1 MINESQRIIIEKAQT
16 PAAVIAGPGT
26 GKTYTIVKKVISL
39 IKNQGLSP
47 NRILI
52 TTFTKKAASELQTR
66 IISEFN
72 KEGIRTELKDM
83 MIGNFHSLAL
93 DFLEKYPSLDR
104 PFLNAKVIDQV
115 LEGYL
120 IEKNLELYK
129 NIENYEKY
137 ITYNHAREIK
147 GIYEEITNKL
157 MDVDK
162 LLKSDNPRE
171 VFAGKIFMTHENLL
185 REKNLINFQMILID
199 F

>member
-72 KEGIRTELKDM
+72 REGIKTELKDM
-83 MIGNFHSLAL
+83 MIGNFHSCL
-93 DFLEKYPSLDR
+93 
-104 PFLNAKVIDQV
+104 
-115 LEGYL
+115 
-120 IEKNLELYK
+120 LY
-129 NIENYEKY
+129 
-137 ITYNHAREIK
+137 TSRC
-147 GIYEEITNKL
+147 
-157 MDVDK
+157 V
-162 LLKSDNPRE
+162 
-171 VFAGKIFMTHENLL
+171 
-185 REKNLINFQMILID
+185 
-199 F
+199 